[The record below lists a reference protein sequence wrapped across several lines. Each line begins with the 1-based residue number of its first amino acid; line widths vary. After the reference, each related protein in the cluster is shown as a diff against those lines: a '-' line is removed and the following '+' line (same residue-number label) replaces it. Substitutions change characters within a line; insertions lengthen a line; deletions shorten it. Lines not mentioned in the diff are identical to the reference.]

1 MKLQVITQSALMLM
15 TALLLTACLSSGG
28 TANKDPV
35 SDDTDLTKLGE
46 RSYLLKLPTAY
57 QADKSYKL
65 LLVFHGSGGSAGNM
79 HNTAQFDQYSD
90 EYIIAYPNS
99 KEVEWNEGC
108 NCNVA
113 HRKNVDDLGFV
124 DDVIADIQQRHK
136 VSDGEIY
143 AAGFSQGGLFTQNLA
158 CNRAKVF
165 KAVAIVAGSMSRQ
178 LATSCAP
185 EAPLSVMMVH
195 GSHDAVLPYNGLAD
209 SNFGLLS
216 SPEAIRLQANK
227 HNGLPYRLIKPF
239 PELGAGVIS
248 YTNGQ
253 QKFQL
258 YSVAYGT
265 HSWRFAQFD
274 TSAHI
279 LRFFAELDQPEL
291 PEHSK
296 LETTERGQFHVRAM
310 GLDNPG
316 PAVVLLAGPN
326 YNYHSDSAWFAA
338 LQPLLAQQYR
348 VYSVD
353 RLGNAYSSS
362 ADELSYRRF
371 ADDLAAVLQQLQ
383 ETQLALV
390 SFSSSS
396 ISARWFYQQHQQQF
410 DIKAMLYIDPDI
422 PLPHSLSLYQGYPAD
437 WYLANLADLLPHLA
451 AGNWTD
457 RTKEKLETEYAE
469 IKQLVAENDVEMDW
483 TYFEQIM
490 QLRLLIPQQQARA
503 REIAAY
509 IADLDG
515 YAQLPMVSAIPVS
528 VIDSDF
534 EQQQIDLAQEDEP
547 ELAEALRLW
556 QQEGSAW
563 SAEQAS
569 LSNGQY
575 IALSDS
581 DHLVPVQQ
589 PEQIKQALDWL
600 FGQLQLP

>member
-1 MKLQVITQSALMLM
+1 MKQQIKTIGWAIT
-15 TALLLTACLSSGG
+15 LLIGLTACQSSDKQQDS
-28 TANKDPV
+28 AQQLQQV
-35 SDDTDLTKLGE
+35 ELGS
-46 RSYLLKLPTAY
+46 RSYWLALPQQY
-57 QADKSYKL
+57 QPANSYKL
-65 LLVFHGSGGSAGNM
+65 LLAFHPSGGSGNGM
-79 HNTAQFDQYSD
+79 QSLSHFEQMSD
-90 EYIIAYPNS
+90 DYIVAYPDS
-99 KEVEWNEGC
+99 EQVEWNEGC
-108 NCNVA
+108 NCNIA
-113 HRKNVDDLGFV
+113 HRLGADDLGFTA
-124 DDVIADIQQRHK
+124 DMIADISNRYT
-136 VSDGEIY
+136 VTPGEVY
-143 AAGFSQGGLFTQNLA
+143 AAGYSQGGLFVQNLA
-158 CNRAKVF
+158 CNLPHLF
-165 KAVAIVAGSMSRQ
+165 KAVAVVAASMSTQ
-178 LATSCAP
+178 LASDCSP
-185 EAPLSVMMVH
+185 EAAVSLMMIH
-195 GSHDAVLPYNGLAD
+195 GTADTVLPYTGVEHN
-209 SNFGLLS
+209 NFGLIS
-216 SPEAIRLQANK
+216 SPDAIALMAEKNGALPYALHK
-227 HNGLPYRLIKPF
+227 ASVAPDTNLTSYHNG
-239 PELGAGVIS
+239 
-248 YTNGQ
+248 T

-258 YSVAYGT
+258 YSVEDGGHNWQFT
-265 HSWRFAQFD
+265 GFD
-274 TSAHI
+274 TSRRI
-279 LRFFAELDQPEL
+279 MTFFAELDQPEL

-296 LETTERGQFHVRAM
+296 LVTTEQGQFHVRAM

-348 VYSVD
+348 VYSID
-353 RLGNAYSSS
+353 RLGNAYSSK

-437 WYLANLADLLPHLA
+437 WYLANLPALLPHLA
-451 AGNWTD
+451 AGNWTE
-457 RTKEKLETEYAE
+457 RTKDKLNVEYQE
-469 IKQLVAENDVEMDW
+469 VQQLVAQHNVQLDW
-483 TYFEQIM
+483 SYFEQII
-490 QLRLLIPQQQARA
+490 QQRLLIPQQQARA
-503 REIAAY
+503 IEIAGY

-515 YAQLPMVSAIPVS
+515 YAALPMLSAIPIS

-534 EQQQIDLAQEDEP
+534 EQQQIDSVQEDEP

-575 IALSDS
+575 IALSNS